1 MKISQ
6 TAKEYD
12 EDGEFVY
19 MYVHVKKN
27 KVNFSTFFAYFYYEL
42 ERFVT

>member
-19 MYVHVKKN
+19 VKKK
-27 KVNFSTFFAYFYYEL
+27 KVNFCTFFAYFYYEL